1 VAEAWPRLSAAE
13 RARRL
18 KQLPPDAA
26 HEFFFDLSAADQAE
40 VSLMVPAGERRLWIR
55 LLAPDDVAD
64 LIQAAPEDQRAG
76 LLGLLDESTRAE
88 VTALLAYAED
98 EAGGLMNPRYIR
110 VRPELDRCRDIRHG
124 GRVDAALRAPACRLR
139 PRERIGPVC
148 GHPGGRDRPG
158 HLLHDGESDS
168 ARHPSVSIFRTR
180 MGTDDILAGLERGE
194 TAALARAIS
203 LVENQRDGF
212 ERVLSQ
218 LHARVGR
225 GATHRIGIT
234 GPPGAGKST
243 LTEGLIQ
250 QYRGLGLKVA
260 VVAVD
265 PTSPFTGGALLGD
278 RIRMESGSLDPGV
291 FIRSMAT
298 RGAQGGLATTTEEV
312 ADVLEA
318 FGFDRILIETVG
330 VGQTELDVAATA
342 ETTVLVL
349 VPESGDGIQTL
360 KAGVMEIAEVYVI
373 NKSDRPGADKL
384 KQAVEVMLGIRRG
397 NAFAHV
403 PAHHGKA
410 FLPTVQPSDLQW
422 EAPVLMTVA
431 SKGEGV
437 DQLVAALDRHHAY
450 LAGSGKLAERRT
462 RRLAARTRAVV
473 NRAVRQ
479 WVWDETRAEEL
490 LARRLGE
497 VTGGGR
503 SPYDVAEEILDQV
516 RAEAGRGLPQ

>member
-1 VAEAWPRLSAAE
+1 
-13 RARRL
+13 
-18 KQLPPDAA
+18 
-26 HEFFFDLSAADQAE
+26 
-40 VSLMVPAGERRLWIR
+40 
-55 LLAPDDVAD
+55 
-64 LIQAAPEDQRAG
+64 
-76 LLGLLDESTRAE
+76 
-88 VTALLAYAED
+88 
-98 EAGGLMNPRYIR
+98 
-110 VRPELDRCRDIRHG
+110 
-124 GRVDAALRAPACRLR
+124 
-139 PRERIGPVC
+139 
-148 GHPGGRDRPG
+148 
-158 HLLHDGESDS
+158 
-168 ARHPSVSIFRTR
+168 
-180 MGTDDILAGLERGE
+180 MGTDQILAGLERGD

-212 ERVLSQ
+212 ERVLSH
-218 LHARVGR
+218 LHSRVGR

-243 LTEGLIQ
+243 LTERLIQ
-250 QYRGLGLKVA
+250 QYRERGLKVA

-278 RIRMESGSLDPGV
+278 RIRMESVSLDPGV

-318 FGFDRILIETVG
+318 FGFVRILIETVG

-360 KAGVMEIAEVYVI
+360 KAGVMEIAELYVI

-403 PAHHGKA
+403 PAHHR
-410 FLPTVQPSDLQW
+410 PSARPPVRPDW
-422 EAPVLMTVA
+422 EAPVIMTVA
-431 SKGEGV
+431 STGEGV
-437 DQLVAALDRHHAY
+437 AALVAALDRHHDH
-450 LAGSGKLAERRT
+450 LAGSGQLADRRA
-462 RRLAARTRAVV
+462 RRLAARTRAVI
-473 NRAVRQ
+473 NRAIRQ

-497 VTGGGR
+497 VAEGAR
-503 SPYDVAEEILDQV
+503 SPYDVAAEIVDQV
-516 RAEAGRGLPQ
+516 RKNGATR

>member
-1 VAEAWPRLSAAE
+1 
-13 RARRL
+13 
-18 KQLPPDAA
+18 
-26 HEFFFDLSAADQAE
+26 
-40 VSLMVPAGERRLWIR
+40 
-55 LLAPDDVAD
+55 
-64 LIQAAPEDQRAG
+64 
-76 LLGLLDESTRAE
+76 
-88 VTALLAYAED
+88 VTH
-98 EAGGLMNPRYIR
+98 GPRY
-110 VRPELDRCRDIRHG
+110 LSG
-124 GRVDAALRAPACRLR
+124 GM
-139 PRERIGPVC
+139 
-148 GHPGGRDRPG
+148 H
-158 HLLHDGESDS
+158 
-168 ARHPSVSIFRTR
+168 
-180 MGTDDILAGLERGE
+180 TDDILAGLERGE

-212 ERVLSQ
+212 ERVLSR

-225 GATHRIGIT
+225 GATHRIGVT

-243 LTEGLIQ
+243 LTERLIQ
-250 QYRGLGLKVA
+250 HYRGQGLKVA

-278 RIRMESGSLDPGV
+278 RIRMESVSLDPGV

-330 VGQTELDVAATA
+330 VGQTELDIAATA

-360 KAGVMEIAEVYVI
+360 KAGVMEIAELYVI

-384 KQAVEVMLGIRRG
+384 KQEVEVMLGIRRG
-397 NAFAHV
+397 NAFAHIT
-403 PAHHGKA
+403 PHHATQPRAATGGKGRQRDTA
-410 FLPTVQPSDLQW
+410 ADAW

-431 SKGEGV
+431 SKGDGV
-437 DQLVAALDRHHAY
+437 AELVAALERHHEY
-450 LAGSGKLAERRT
+450 LAASGKLVERRK

-473 NRAVRQ
+473 NRAIRQ

-497 VTGGGR
+497 VAEGAR
-503 SPYDVAEEILDQV
+503 SPYDVAEEILDQL
-516 RAEAGRGLPQ
+516 RTGAGGGAR